1 MTLGKELLIGFHVSI
16 KDSLS
21 SAFDGA
27 TELGCTTFQIFTRNP
42 RGWKFRP
49 LDEEEVSS
57 FLERRRQTSFK
68 FVVAHM
74 PYLPNLATPVKA
86 LMRKSRSSLGEEV
99 KRCDSLGIDYLV
111 AHIGSHMGKGTMVG
125 VRNVAEACDEAL
137 EESTGKTVLLLENM
151 AGQKNCV
158 GARFEELSLILDLVK
173 KRKRVGVCL
182 DTCHL
187 LAAGFDMTSKE
198 AVERTLSI
206 FDELVGLKEIRV
218 VHLNDSKG
226 PLGGALDRHEHI
238 GLGQIG
244 REGFRAFL
252 HHDSV
257 TDLPLLMETPVDDRR
272 RDAQNLQ
279 TVKRLAA

>member
-1 MTLGKELLIGFHVSI
+1 LGKELLIGFHVSI

-68 FVVAHM
+68 YVVAHM
-74 PYLPNLATPVKA
+74 PYLPNLATPMKA

-158 GARFEELSLILDLVK
+158 GARFEELRLILDLVK

-198 AVERTLSI
+198 AVEKTMSL

>member
-1 MTLGKELLIGFHVSI
+1 MGKELLIGFHVSI

-158 GARFEELSLILDLVK
+158 GARFEELKLILDLVK
-173 KRKRVGVCL
+173 KRERVGVCL

-187 LAAGFDMTSKE
+187 VAAGFDMASKE
-198 AVERTLSI
+198 AVEKTMSL
-206 FDELVGLKEIRV
+206 FDELVGLKEMKV

-226 PLGGALDRHEHI
+226 PLAGALDRHEHI

-252 HHDSV
+252 HYDSV

>member
-1 MTLGKELLIGFHVSI
+1 MLGKELLIGFHVSI
-16 KDSLS
+16 KDSLT
-21 SAFDGA
+21 SALDCA
-27 TELGCTTFQIFTRNP
+27 SDLGCSTSQIYTRTP
-42 RGWKFRP
+42 RGWNFRP

-74 PYLPNLATPVKA
+74 PYLPNLPTPVKA

-99 KRCDSLGIDYLV
+99 KRCGSLGIDYLV

-137 EESTGKTVLLLENM
+137 EESNGKTVLLLENM

-158 GARFEELSLILDLVK
+158 GARFEELKQILDLVK
-173 KRKRVGVCL
+173 NRRRVGVCL

-187 LAAGFDMTSKE
+187 LAAGFDMTSRE
-198 AVERTLSI
+198 AVERTMSL
-206 FDELVGLKEIRV
+206 FDELVGLEAIKV

-226 PLGGALDRHEHI
+226 PLGGALDRHERI

-252 HHDSV
+252 HYDSV
-257 TDLPLLMETPVDDRR
+257 TDRPLLMETPVDDRR

>member
-1 MTLGKELLIGFHVSI
+1 MGKELLIGFHVSI

-49 LDEEEVSS
+49 LDDGEVSS
-57 FLERRRQTSFK
+57 FLEKRRQTSFK
-68 FVVAHM
+68 YVVAHM

-86 LMRKSRSSLGEEV
+86 LMKMSRSSLREEV
-99 KRCDSLGIDYLV
+99 KRCDSLGIEYLV

-125 VRNVAEACDEAL
+125 VRNVAEACNEAL

-158 GARFEELSLILDLVK
+158 GARFEELKQILDLVK

-187 LAAGFDMTSKE
+187 LAAGFDMTSRE
-198 AVERTLSI
+198 AVERTMSL
-206 FDELVGLKEIRV
+206 FDELVGLEAIKV

-252 HHDSV
+252 HYDSV
-257 TDLPLLMETPVDDRR
+257 TDRPLLMETPVDDRR

>member
-1 MTLGKELLIGFHVSI
+1 MGKELLIGFHVSI

-86 LMRKSRSSLGEEV
+86 LMRKSRSSLREEV

-198 AVERTLSI
+198 AVERTMSL

>member
-1 MTLGKELLIGFHVSI
+1 LGKELLIGFHVSI

-198 AVERTLSI
+198 AVERTMSL

-238 GLGQIG
+238 GLGEIG

>member
-1 MTLGKELLIGFHVSI
+1 LGKELLIGFHVSI

-198 AVERTLSI
+198 AVERTMSL

>member
-1 MTLGKELLIGFHVSI
+1 MGKELLIGFHVSI

-68 FVVAHM
+68 YVVAHM
-74 PYLPNLATPVKA
+74 PYLPNLATPMKA

-158 GARFEELSLILDLVK
+158 GARFEELRLILDLVK

-198 AVERTLSI
+198 AVERTMSL

-257 TDLPLLMETPVDDRR
+257 TELPLLMETPVDDRR

>member
-1 MTLGKELLIGFHVSI
+1 MGKELLIGFHVSI

-68 FVVAHM
+68 YVVAHM

-158 GARFEELSLILDLVK
+158 GARFEELRLILDLVK

-198 AVERTLSI
+198 AVERTMSL

>member
-1 MTLGKELLIGFHVSI
+1 MGKELLIGFHVSI

-257 TDLPLLMETPVDDRR
+257 TELPLLMETPVDDRR

>member
-1 MTLGKELLIGFHVSI
+1 MGKELLIGFHVSI

-198 AVERTLSI
+198 AVERTMSL

>member
-1 MTLGKELLIGFHVSI
+1 MGKELLIGFHVSI

-158 GARFEELSLILDLVK
+158 GARFEELRLILDLVK

-198 AVERTLSI
+198 AVERTMSL

>member
-1 MTLGKELLIGFHVSI
+1 LGKELLIGFHVSI

-158 GARFEELSLILDLVK
+158 GARFEELRLILDLVK

-198 AVERTLSI
+198 AVERTMSL
-206 FDELVGLKEIRV
+206 FDELVGLKEIKV

-272 RDAQNLQ
+272 SDAQNLQ

>member
-1 MTLGKELLIGFHVSI
+1 MGKELLIGFHVSI

-86 LMRKSRSSLGEEV
+86 LMRKSRSSLREEV

-158 GARFEELSLILDLVK
+158 GARFEELRLILDLVK

-198 AVERTLSI
+198 AVERTMSL

-257 TDLPLLMETPVDDRR
+257 TELPLLMETPVDDRR

>member
-1 MTLGKELLIGFHVSI
+1 MGKELLIGFHVSI

-158 GARFEELSLILDLVK
+158 GARFEELKLILDLVK

-198 AVERTLSI
+198 AVERTMSL

>member
-1 MTLGKELLIGFHVSI
+1 MGKELLIGFHVSI

-49 LDEEEVSS
+49 LDDGEVSS
-57 FLERRRQTSFK
+57 FLEKRRQTSFK
-68 FVVAHM
+68 YVVAHM

-86 LMRKSRSSLGEEV
+86 LMKMSRSSLREEV
-99 KRCDSLGIDYLV
+99 KRCDSLGIEYLV

-125 VRNVAEACDEAL
+125 VRNVAEACNEAL
-137 EESTGKTVLLLENM
+137 EESTGKTVILLENM

-158 GARFEELSLILDLVK
+158 GARFEELKQILDLVK
-173 KRKRVGVCL
+173 NRRRVGVCL

-187 LAAGFDMTSKE
+187 LAAGFDMTSRE
-198 AVERTLSI
+198 AVERTMSL
-206 FDELVGLKEIRV
+206 FDELVGLEAIKV

-252 HHDSV
+252 HYDSV
-257 TDLPLLMETPVDDRR
+257 TDRPLLMETPVDDRR

>member
-1 MTLGKELLIGFHVSI
+1 LGKELLIGFHVSI

-158 GARFEELSLILDLVK
+158 GARFEELRLILDLVK

-198 AVERTLSI
+198 AVERTMSL

>member
-1 MTLGKELLIGFHVSI
+1 LGKELLIGFHVSI

-49 LDEEEVSS
+49 LDDGEVSS
-57 FLERRRQTSFK
+57 FLEKRRQTSFK
-68 FVVAHM
+68 YVVAHM

-86 LMRKSRSSLGEEV
+86 LMKMSRSSLREEV
-99 KRCDSLGIDYLV
+99 KRCDSLGIEYLV

-137 EESTGKTVLLLENM
+137 EESTGKTVILLENM

-158 GARFEELSLILDLVK
+158 GARFEELKQILDLVK
-173 KRKRVGVCL
+173 NRRRVGVCL

-187 LAAGFDMTSKE
+187 LAAGFDMTSRE
-198 AVERTLSI
+198 AVERTMSL
-206 FDELVGLKEIRV
+206 FDELVGLEAIKV

-252 HHDSV
+252 HYDSV
-257 TDLPLLMETPVDDRR
+257 TDRPLLMETPVDDRR

>member
-1 MTLGKELLIGFHVSI
+1 LTLGKELLIGFHVSI

-158 GARFEELSLILDLVK
+158 GARFEELRLILDLVK

-198 AVERTLSI
+198 AVERTMSL

>member
-1 MTLGKELLIGFHVSI
+1 MGKELLIGFHVSI

-158 GARFEELSLILDLVK
+158 GARFEELRLILDLVK

-198 AVERTLSI
+198 AVERTMSL

-257 TDLPLLMETPVDDRR
+257 TELPLLMETPVDDRR

>member
-1 MTLGKELLIGFHVSI
+1 MGKELLIGFHVSI

-68 FVVAHM
+68 YVVAHM
-74 PYLPNLATPVKA
+74 PYLPNLATPMKA

-158 GARFEELSLILDLVK
+158 GARFEELRLILDLVK

-198 AVERTLSI
+198 AVEKTMSL

>member
-1 MTLGKELLIGFHVSI
+1 LGKELLIGFHVSI

-86 LMRKSRSSLGEEV
+86 LMRKSRSSLREEV

-158 GARFEELSLILDLVK
+158 GARFEELKLILDLVK

-198 AVERTLSI
+198 AVERTMSL

>member
-1 MTLGKELLIGFHVSI
+1 LGKELLIGFHVSI

-86 LMRKSRSSLGEEV
+86 LMRKSRSSLREEV

-218 VHLNDSKG
+218 VHLNDSEG
-226 PLGGALDRHEHI
+226 PLGGALDTHEHI

>member
-1 MTLGKELLIGFHVSI
+1 LGKELLIGFHVSI

-86 LMRKSRSSLGEEV
+86 LMRKSRSSLREEV

-125 VRNVAEACDEAL
+125 VRKVAEACDEAL
-137 EESTGKTVLLLENM
+137 EESTGKTLLLLENM

-158 GARFEELSLILDLVK
+158 GARFEELKLILDLVK

-198 AVERTLSI
+198 AVVRTMSL

-272 RDAQNLQ
+272 RDSQNLQ
-279 TVKRLAA
+279 TVNKLAA

>member
-1 MTLGKELLIGFHVSI
+1 MLGKELLIGFHVSI

-57 FLERRRQTSFK
+57 FLERRMQTSFK

-86 LMRKSRSSLGEEV
+86 LMRKSRSSLREEV

-111 AHIGSHMGKGTMVG
+111 AHIGSHMGKGTMLG

-137 EESTGKTVLLLENM
+137 EESTGKTLLLLENM

-158 GARFEELSLILDLVK
+158 GARFEELKLILDLGK
-173 KRKRVGVCL
+173 KRKREGVCL

-187 LAAGFDMTSKE
+187 LPAGLDMTSKE
-198 AVERTLSI
+198 PGERETCS
-206 FDELVGLKEIRV
+206 F
-218 VHLNDSKG
+218 
-226 PLGGALDRHEHI
+226 HESD
-238 GLGQIG
+238 G
-244 REGFRAFL
+244 
-252 HHDSV
+252 
-257 TDLPLLMETPVDDRR
+257 
-272 RDAQNLQ
+272 
-279 TVKRLAA
+279 

>member
-1 MTLGKELLIGFHVSI
+1 MGKELLIGFHVSI

-86 LMRKSRSSLGEEV
+86 LMRKSRSSLREEV

-125 VRNVAEACDEAL
+125 VRKVAEACDEAL
-137 EESTGKTVLLLENM
+137 EESTGKTLLLLENM

-158 GARFEELSLILDLVK
+158 GARFEELKLILDLVK

-198 AVERTLSI
+198 AVERTMSL

>member
-1 MTLGKELLIGFHVSI
+1 LGKELLIGFHVSI

-68 FVVAHM
+68 YVVAHM

-158 GARFEELSLILDLVK
+158 GARFEELRLILDLVK

-198 AVERTLSI
+198 AVERTMSL

>member
-1 MTLGKELLIGFHVSI
+1 MGKELLIGFHVSI

-68 FVVAHM
+68 YVVAHM

-198 AVERTLSI
+198 AVERTMSL

>member
-1 MTLGKELLIGFHVSI
+1 MGKELLIGFHVSI

-158 GARFEELSLILDLVK
+158 GARFEELRLILDLVK

-198 AVERTLSI
+198 AVERTMSL
-206 FDELVGLKEIRV
+206 FDEPVGLKEIRV

>member
-1 MTLGKELLIGFHVSI
+1 MGKELLIGFHVSI

-68 FVVAHM
+68 YVVAHM
-74 PYLPNLATPVKA
+74 PYLPNLATPMKA

-158 GARFEELSLILDLVK
+158 GARFEELRLILDLVK

-198 AVERTLSI
+198 AVEKTMSL

-252 HHDSV
+252 HQDSV

>member
-1 MTLGKELLIGFHVSI
+1 MGKELLIGFHVSI

-198 AVERTLSI
+198 AVERTMSL
-206 FDELVGLKEIRV
+206 FDELVGLKEIKV